1 MPLSPE
7 DVKFT
12 WRNEQIYKL
21 EIELKELEYSQEYQS
36 VSVDQNLLLYAREP
50 PRRDPQRAEWRRQRK
65 IVARKVSLEKTI
77 NCLKRKR
84 ARRQFVNESYVAPP
98 TKYATVVVSAGEE
111 TYDFVLLR
119 DEVADFLTDLE
130 FALHDLSKLRGRE
143 KTRCVVTWG
152 RFRHTEKLAKAGL
165 MRLDN
170 VLEDIRDSYTWPS
183 FTNESKEGNLVDEV
197 DGMDTN
203 GILSTE
209 VMDVGQNS
217 VLNLNQFPERPILVL
232 NTTLPFG
239 TIPVAT
245 EIPLWRELSNDPT
258 VRSKFRN
265 FATFRGDIEV
275 DITVVGMPFHL
286 GAVMFSYQPYPDNN
300 DSLGILSTGGRNLI
314 ANYLSQ
320 ARIRT
325 IMNVNENRTTSL
337 KIPFVSPKPVHRLM
351 NTSVSA
357 ITDVDS
363 LDDFD
368 NAGSLFMQ
376 ILNPVE
382 STSATPSDVS
392 VQIRARFVNIELGPP
407 TATLM
412 DITLESG
419 EYPMGAVS
427 KALDKLME
435 IEEKLVDTIPAGTAA
450 TVSEVAMTVAPH
462 VASIM
467 GLSKPRVRVDPQY
480 YKPLPMTFGATID
493 EKDTSAYMGLREDG
507 EISIDPAI
515 VYGPEDEMSIS
526 WIAGQESFLTYF
538 QWSPT
543 DSTLTTPIWT
553 SVVHP
558 QLCSYETAG
567 ANLRV
572 QPTACA
578 FAATPF
584 YYWRGNMVFKF
595 MVVCSKFHKGK
606 LLIRWELNAYQNA
619 LIDTDVELNK
629 QFAVILDLAT
639 SQSLEVEVDWANPI
653 PWGKC
658 VDAASID
665 NMYGVDFDPTAYTY
679 QMPNGYLSVV
689 PYTQLQ
695 SPDDSPVEV
704 NVFVSCPDLRV
715 NFFND
720 QQLPT
725 ERFLNESGYF
735 EENKSDQYITK
746 RVIINPTSSST
757 KNLSTYYFGEEPHS
771 FGEVIKRYITAY
783 KTSLASGAPGDR
795 CIQIRHGSLPVP
807 NPTYTALAT
816 QPLTILG
823 YLAYAYLAKRGSMRY
838 RAFIQ
843 SLGNATSGL
852 SSRAVAFLS
861 APTAYSTPQVNWT
874 TSGPQ
879 AFGTGAVSFV
889 VSTNG
894 AIEFEVP
901 FYSNNLFMFSCTE
914 DGTGIAVDGEMSL
927 TWLQRF
933 FLMVEADYSSALT
946 YIDIDMAA
954 GETFRYVGFL
964 GAPHY
969 IA

>member
-1 MPLSPE
+1 
-7 DVKFT
+7 
-12 WRNEQIYKL
+12 
-21 EIELKELEYSQEYQS
+21 
-36 VSVDQNLLLYAREP
+36 
-50 PRRDPQRAEWRRQRK
+50 
-65 IVARKVSLEKTI
+65 
-77 NCLKRKR
+77 
-84 ARRQFVNESYVAPP
+84 
-98 TKYATVVVSAGEE
+98 
-111 TYDFVLLR
+111 
-119 DEVADFLTDLE
+119 
-130 FALHDLSKLRGRE
+130 
-143 KTRCVVTWG
+143 
-152 RFRHTEKLAKAGL
+152 
-165 MRLDN
+165 
-170 VLEDIRDSYTWPS
+170 
-183 FTNESKEGNLVDEV
+183 
-197 DGMDTN
+197 
-203 GILSTE
+203 
-209 VMDVGQNS
+209 
-217 VLNLNQFPERPILVL
+217 
-232 NTTLPFG
+232 
-239 TIPVAT
+239 
-245 EIPLWRELSNDPT
+245 
-258 VRSKFRN
+258 
-265 FATFRGDIEV
+265 
-275 DITVVGMPFHL
+275 
-286 GAVMFSYQPYPDNN
+286 
-300 DSLGILSTGGRNLI
+300 
-314 ANYLSQ
+314 
-320 ARIRT
+320 
-325 IMNVNENRTTSL
+325 
-337 KIPFVSPKPVHRLM
+337 M

-392 VQIRARFVNIELGPP
+392 VQIRARFVSIELGPP

-735 EENKSDQYITK
+735 EENKSDQYNK
-746 RVIINPTSSST
+746 KS
-757 KNLSTYYFGEEPHS
+757 YY
-771 FGEVIKRYITAY
+771 
-783 KTSLASGAPGDR
+783 
-795 CIQIRHGSLPVP
+795 
-807 NPTYTALAT
+807 
-816 QPLTILG
+816 
-823 YLAYAYLAKRGSMRY
+823 
-838 RAFIQ
+838 
-843 SLGNATSGL
+843 
-852 SSRAVAFLS
+852 
-861 APTAYSTPQVNWT
+861 
-874 TSGPQ
+874 
-879 AFGTGAVSFV
+879 
-889 VSTNG
+889 
-894 AIEFEVP
+894 
-901 FYSNNLFMFSCTE
+901 
-914 DGTGIAVDGEMSL
+914 
-927 TWLQRF
+927 
-933 FLMVEADYSSALT
+933 
-946 YIDIDMAA
+946 
-954 GETFRYVGFL
+954 
-964 GAPHY
+964 
-969 IA
+969 